1 MIKDRNGNILP
12 SNPEQERILSL
23 MYSHRFGRLIAK
35 LLSRRFV
42 SRFGK
47 LYMESR
53 LSKWRI
59 KKLIKKHNIDM
70 DDYIAE
76 DWCSFNHF
84 FTRRLKEGRRKI
96 DFSPEAVI
104 APADSKLSVYD
115 ICEDSIYKIKG
126 CDYSIVQLLGG
137 DRELA
142 KRYSGGKC
150 FVYRLTVDN
159 YHRYCYPDN
168 CIERGNRFIPGVL
181 HTVNP
186 IASSRYDVFG
196 KNCRELTILE
206 TENFRT
212 IAFIEVGAMLV
223 GQINNRRP
231 ETAVRRGDE
240 KGYFSFNGSTIIIL
254 YEKDTVLPDGDI
266 AINSKNDIETAVLL
280 GERTGIKAGG

>member
-1 MIKDRNGNILP
+1 MIKDRNGNVLTTD
-12 SNPEQERILSL
+12 SVQERILSFL
-23 MYSHRFGRLIAK
+23 YLSRFGRIITK
-35 LLSRRFV
+35 LLTRRFV
-42 SRFGK
+42 SKIGK
-47 LYMESR
+47 LFMESR
-53 LSKWRI
+53 LSKCRI
-59 KKLIKKHNIDM
+59 KKLIKKHNINM
-70 DDYIAE
+70 DDYIVE
-76 DWCSFNHF
+76 DWRSFNHF

-115 ICEDSIYKIKG
+115 ITDDSVYSIKG

-137 DRELA
+137 DRGLA
-142 KRYSGGKC
+142 NRYLGGKC
-150 FVYRLTVDN
+150 FIYRLTVDN

-168 CIERGNRFIPGVL
+168 CVELESRFIPGVL

-186 IASSRYDVFG
+186 IAFPRYDVFG
-196 KNCRELTILE
+196 KNCRELTLLE
-206 TENFRT
+206 TENFKT
-212 IAFIEVGAMLV
+212 IAYIEVGAMLV
-223 GQINNRRP
+223 GQINNHRP
-231 ETAVRRGDE
+231 ESAVKRGDE